1 MEVLMDQR
9 VLYFVVIVIAVAWAI
24 ALFALP
30 FIVWSM
36 KDSTQEILREIK
48 HLNALVASFKK
59 TR

>member
-1 MEVLMDQR
+1 MDQR

-48 HLNALVASFKK
+48 HLNALVASFKR